1 MDGLGTIVY
10 PNNDTFEG
18 TWEKGIRA
26 SGKFVFS
33 DANSHSIIYQEAF
46 IDGAPGSFSNQWKII
61 TFLGPSGTLDLGSKN
76 GKYLG
81 EVSSQ
86 VKDRRFSIPSYFVY
100 RHGYVRSNYRKS

>member
-46 IDGAPGSFSNQWKII
+46 IDGAPGSLSN
-61 TFLGPSGTLDLGSKN
+61 
-76 GKYLG
+76 
-81 EVSSQ
+81 
-86 VKDRRFSIPSYFVY
+86 
-100 RHGYVRSNYRKS
+100 